1 VAKYNIDKDSFLTE
15 VKRYDLDRGPD
26 LGYLRIEV
34 HRVIAGVEKVGLF
47 IAFPTQL
54 LIGDTEDKF
63 VAKGETAGEALTKCL
78 DLVKGLPA
86 EQIFSKMQ
94 QFDEDQNNSTTEE

>member
-1 VAKYNIDKDSFLTE
+1 MAKYNIDENSFLTE

-34 HRVIAGVEKVGLF
+34 HRVMAGVEKVGSF

-54 LIGDTEDKF
+54 LVGDTEDEY
-63 VAKGETAGEALTKCL
+63 VAKGETAEEALTTCL
-78 DLVKGLPA
+78 DLIKGVPT
-86 EQIFSKMQ
+86 EQIFPTLH
-94 QFDEDQNNSTTEE
+94 QFDENQEDSTTVE

>member
-1 VAKYNIDKDSFLTE
+1 MAKYNIDKDSFLTE

-34 HRVIAGVEKVGLF
+34 HRVMAGVEKVGSF

-54 LIGDTEDKF
+54 LVGDTEDEY
-63 VAKGETAGEALTKCL
+63 VAKGETAEEALTTCL
-78 DLVKGLPA
+78 DLIKGVPT
-86 EQIFSKMQ
+86 EQIFPTLQ
-94 QFDEDQNNSTTEE
+94 QYDDDQDDSTSEE